1 MFSTLRACPRRLPI
15 PRHCPAPALPR
26 QVRFLTTTTSPQK
39 DAPKAS
45 SAPTAAKPSK
55 HSGAAVKRNAL
66 PSVGPKLAAL
76 RRAGA
81 PTAKDVNK
89 DSQSAAK
96 LITAI
101 CVSESFTMPAALRIL
116 KTKPGYSID
125 PHATGLSPSEVI
137 HAQTAEGGD
146 VFVFRSGTIVTW
158 GVDLKSLTTD
168 LLRAAVGT
176 HPASEREVEDLDFI
190 EDSVREN
197 SWLKGD
203 LITLG
208 TRAPSAPESGPELS
222 PAHNITLAKV
232 AFSSALARSTRLA
245 VLENKMG
252 KYGESTNDFTNLPLD
267 SPSRLRSSQ
276 RMILQLSKDLL
287 ILRARLN
294 HHSELTDPI
303 PDLFWDSRAELGLE
317 RYFEQVSEAL
327 DISVRIEILNQ
338 RLDYAQEIVG
348 TIRTMG
354 TEQESTR
361 LEWIIILLIT
371 VEVIFETRRIVS
383 EIREES
389 RQKIERL
396 AVAQGIPIDPV
407 TRMPVRQVDEEK
419 TA

>member
-1 MFSTLRACPRRLPI
+1 MATIAARFLRGNP
-15 PRHCPAPALPR
+15 
-26 QVRFLTTTTSPQK
+26 VRFNSSSTTASTP
-39 DAPKAS
+39 PK
-45 SAPTAAKPSK
+45 PPKHPAAT
-55 HSGAAVKRNAL
+55 GKR
-66 PSVGPKLAAL
+66 LAAL

-81 PTAKDVNK
+81 PSVPIAKEAHL
-89 DSQSAAK
+89 SAQ

-101 CVSESFTMPAALRIL
+101 CVGESFTMPAALRIL
-116 KTKPGYSID
+116 KAQQGFSID

-137 HAQTAEGGD
+137 HAQTDSGGD

-158 GVDLKSLTTD
+158 GVDLQPVTTA
-168 LLRAAVGT
+168 LAKAVLGA
-176 HPASEREVEDLDFI
+176 HPVEEREVEDLDFI
-190 EDSVREN
+190 EDNTKET

-203 LITLG
+203 LVTLG
-208 TRAPSAPESGPELS
+208 TKPRIPVTDAEAAPQSALPKTDS
-222 PAHNITLAKV
+222 PYNITLAKV

-267 SPSRLRSSQ
+267 SPSRLRSSR

-317 RYFEQVSEAL
+317 GYFEQVSEAL

-371 VEVIFETRRIVS
+371 VEVIFETRRIVA
-383 EIREES
+383 EVREES

-396 AVAQGIPIDPV
+396 AKSQGIPIDPV
-407 TRMPVRQVDEEK
+407 TGLPVKPVDEK
-419 TA
+419 PTSKA

>member
-1 MFSTLRACPRRLPI
+1 MFSTFTACSRRLRIPLYFPPSHQARLFSRTIAHGQNVPI
-15 PRHCPAPALPR
+15 PPSAPI
-26 QVRFLTTTTSPQK
+26 TSK
-39 DAPKAS
+39 SPKAS
-45 SAPTAAKPSK
+45 
-55 HSGAAVKRNAL
+55 AVKRNVL
-66 PSVGPKLAAL
+66 PAVGAKLAAL
-76 RRAGA
+76 RRAGV
-81 PTAKDVNK
+81 PSTNNSPKDGRPA
-89 DSQSAAK
+89 SK

-101 CVSESFTMPAALRIL
+101 CMSESFTMPTALRLL
-116 KTKPGYSID
+116 KAKENYAID
-125 PHATGLSPSEVI
+125 PHATGLSPNEVI

-158 GVDLKSLTTD
+158 GVDLKPLTAE
-168 LLRAAVGT
+168 LLKASIGT
-176 HPASEREVEDLDFI
+176 HPISEREVEDLDFV
-190 EDSVREN
+190 EDSAREN
-197 SWLKGD
+197 SRLKGD

-208 TRAPSAPESGPELS
+208 TKPPSAPEGVADAST
-222 PAHNITLAKV
+222 AAQNITLAKV

-338 RLDYAQEIVG
+338 RLDYAQEIIG

-396 AVAQGIPIDPV
+396 AISQGIPIDPV
-407 TRMPVRQVDEEK
+407 TRMPVRPVEPAEEK
-419 TA
+419 AK